1 MTTAIQVNDLHYTY
15 EGQDGGETH
24 IVFDGLNLSIE
35 QGSFVAVLGHNGCGK
50 TTLARHLN
58 ALLPVQEG
66 ELTVAGCDARDENR
80 VWQIRKSCGMVFQN
94 PDNQFVSSFVEE
106 DIAFGPRNFGADE
119 ADIPEKVRSALAAV
133 GMAGFERRS
142 PQLLSGGQK
151 QRIAIAG
158 VLATD
163 PDIMVFDEVTS
174 MLDPQ
179 GRQEVLDTIKRLHA
193 AGKTIVM
200 ISHYIE
206 EAVFADRVVLVH
218 DGRKL
223 AEGAPRDMLTDLE
236 LLRRTGLTP
245 PLSVQVYYD
254 LLDAGVK
261 LDLCPLTIE
270 ELVDEI
276 CR

>member
-1 MTTAIQVNDLHYTY
+1 MEMINANELVYAYD
-15 EGQDGGETH
+15 EQDGARRSLDGISLTVDKGE
-24 IVFDGLNLSIE
+24 L
-35 QGSFVAVLGHNGCGK
+35 VAVLGHNGCGK

-106 DIAFGPRNFGADE
+106 DIAFGSRNFGADE

>member
-1 MTTAIQVNDLHYTY
+1 MEMINANELVYAYD
-15 EGQDGGETH
+15 EQDGARRSLDGISITVDKGE
-24 IVFDGLNLSIE
+24 L
-35 QGSFVAVLGHNGCGK
+35 VAVLGHNGCGK